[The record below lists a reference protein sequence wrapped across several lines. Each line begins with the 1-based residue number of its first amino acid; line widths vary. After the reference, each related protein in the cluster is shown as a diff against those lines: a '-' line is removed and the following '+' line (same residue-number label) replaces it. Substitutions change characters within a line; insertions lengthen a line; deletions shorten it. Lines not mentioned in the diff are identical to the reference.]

1 MKVDFEPR
9 EHSIQADLG
18 LLKEARD
25 FAERAAADFGLDG
38 SACYDVKLAMSE
50 AVTNAI
56 QHGSSSP
63 QDPIR
68 ILVLAEGPSLVFEV
82 LDTGRFV
89 PRVKRRGGELSES
102 GRGLEF
108 MRVLMDEVDLRP
120 GDGGTLMRFAKR
132 LPSSRPSA
140 SPSCRARRGRRPC
153 TGIRRCPRASRT
165 VADSVSPAGNAG
177 VPPSTRPSFSTLMLW
192 ASVPLL
198 SSVRRTRAGA
208 AAARSS
214 MGRTSTPSRSR
225 GRCRPPARS
234 RCRPAGRSRRSP
246 RRAARRPRG

>member
-1 MKVDFEPR
+1 MVDFEPR

-63 QDPIR
+63 EDPIR

-89 PRVKRRGGELSES
+89 PRVTRRGELSES
-102 GRGLEF
+102 GRGP
-108 MRVLMDEVDLRP
+108 RVHARA
-120 GDGGTLMRFAKR
+120 DGRGG
-132 LPSSRPSA
+132 PE
-140 SPSCRARRGRRPC
+140 ARRRRH
-153 TGIRRCPRASRT
+153 
-165 VADSVSPAGNAG
+165 ADAL
-177 VPPSTRPSFSTLMLW
+177 RQ
-192 ASVPLL
+192 
-198 SSVRRTRAGA
+198 A
-208 AAARSS
+208 AA
-214 MGRTSTPSRSR
+214 T
-225 GRCRPPARS
+225 
-234 RCRPAGRSRRSP
+234 
-246 RRAARRPRG
+246 

>member
-1 MKVDFEPR
+1 MSARFQQAKRSPSHLPITGKSIVDFEPR
-9 EHSIQADLG
+9 KHSIQADLG

-63 QDPIR
+63 HDPIR
-68 ILVLAEGPSLVFEV
+68 IGVLAEGPSLVFEV

-89 PRVKRRGGELSES
+89 PRVTRRGVLSES

-108 MRVLMDEVDLRP
+108 MRVLMDEVDLKS

-132 LPSSRPSA
+132 RLA
-140 SPSCRARRGRRPC
+140 
-153 TGIRRCPRASRT
+153 
-165 VADSVSPAGNAG
+165 
-177 VPPSTRPSFSTLMLW
+177 
-192 ASVPLL
+192 
-198 SSVRRTRAGA
+198 
-208 AAARSS
+208 
-214 MGRTSTPSRSR
+214 
-225 GRCRPPARS
+225 
-234 RCRPAGRSRRSP
+234 
-246 RRAARRPRG
+246 